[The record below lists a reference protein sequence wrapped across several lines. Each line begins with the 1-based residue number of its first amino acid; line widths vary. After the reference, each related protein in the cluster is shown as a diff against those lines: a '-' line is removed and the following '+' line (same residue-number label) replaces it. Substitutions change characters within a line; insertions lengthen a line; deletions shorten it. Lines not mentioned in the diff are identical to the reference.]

1 MPYNCTMIINKLTLG
16 LVSLILLTSQFTFAQ
31 SKPNIIVFMV
41 DDMGWQD
48 TSYPFDTVESAFNKI
63 YHTPNMERLAR
74 EGVAFSNAY
83 ATPVCTP
90 SRVSLITG
98 MNASQHHVTNWTDFM
113 MNHPT
118 GRKDEQFE
126 EPTWNHNGLSPIPNI
141 PNTVFAKPL
150 TQILKDNGYFTIH
163 AGKAHWASAGTPGSN
178 PHSLG
183 FVVNIAGTSTGR
195 PASYYGKDNFGRM
208 TTDYHGV
215 ENLQE
220 YFKQDIYLTEALTR
234 EAIKTL
240 DYPIDNKIP
249 FFLNLSHYAV
259 HDPFMEDN
267 RYYQKYLDMGLPKN
281 EAKYAS
287 MLEGMDKSLGDIMD
301 YLKERNIDQNTYII
315 FISDNGG
322 FSMSPPRNGESHTHN
337 RPLRSGKGSIYE
349 GGIRV
354 PLIIKGIKG
363 NQANNK
369 VNTPVIIEDIFPTIL
384 EMSKAKKAETPQRID
399 GKSALP
405 YLTKKKNTTDI
416 ERPLVFHIPNKWTT
430 TDGDGFNYRSA
441 IRKGNYKL
449 VHSMR
454 TDSYE
459 LFDLANDLGE
469 SKDLFNDKQ
478 YEAVAKELKSELQ
491 NILKENK
498 APMPKRK

>member
-1 MPYNCTMIINKLTLG
+1 MKINTKMGILFTL
-16 LVSLILLTSQFTFAQ
+16 LSVCCITNSHAQ
-31 SKPNIIVFMV
+31 SRPNIIVFMV

-48 TSYPFDTVESAFNKI
+48 TSYPFDTVASAFNKI
-63 YHTPNMERLAR
+63 YHTPNMERLAK

-83 ATPVCTP
+83 STPVCTP
-90 SRVSLITG
+90 SRVSMLTG
-98 MNASQHHVTNWTDFM
+98 MNTSQHHVTNWTDFM
-113 MNHPT
+113 IDRPT
-118 GRKDEQFE
+118 GRKDNELE
-126 EPTWNHNGLSPIPNI
+126 EPSWNHNGLSPIPDI
-141 PNTVFAKPL
+141 PNTVYAKPL
-150 TQILKDNGYFTIH
+150 SQILKENGYFTIH

-183 FVVNIAGTSTGR
+183 FVVNISGTSTGR
-195 PASYYGKDNFGRM
+195 PASYYGKENFGRM

-220 YFKQDIYLTEALTR
+220 YFQQDIYLTEALTQ
-234 EAIKTL
+234 EALKTL
-240 DYPIDNKIP
+240 DYPIDNKLP

-259 HDPFMEDN
+259 HDPLMEDN
-267 RYYQKYLDMGLPKN
+267 RFYQKYLDKGLTKN

-287 MLEGMDKSLGDIMD
+287 MLEGMDKSLGDVMD
-301 YLKERNIDQNTYII
+301 YLEQKNIAQNTYII

-322 FSMSPPRNGESHTHN
+322 LSLSPTRDGQSHTHN
-337 RPLRSGKGSIYE
+337 KPLRSGKGSIYE

-363 NQANNK
+363 QQENNS
-369 VNTPVIIEDIFPTIL
+369 VNTPVIIEDIFPTII
-384 EMSKAKKAETPQRID
+384 EMSKAKKTETPQKID
-399 GKSALP
+399 GKSAFP
-405 YLTKKKNTTDI
+405 YLTKKKIKEDV
-416 ERPLVFHIPNKWTT
+416 ERALVFHIPNKWTN

-459 LFDLANDLGE
+459 LFDLSSDLGE
-469 SKDLFNDKQ
+469 SKNLILDKE
-478 YEAVAKELKSELQ
+478 YEKIAKELKSELNTILQQ
-491 NILKENK
+491 NN
-498 APMPKRK
+498 APMPKVK